1 MYSPFLRIV
10 LSEHNQMTVRM
21 VNELRL
27 FLPEKDILVG
37 LEHLLRFLENYKR
50 FLENQLNGAKTN

>member
-1 MYSPFLRIV
+1 MSSPFLRIV

-21 VNELRL
+21 VNEPRL
-27 FLPEKDILVG
+27 FLPEKDILLV
-37 LEHLLRFLENYKR
+37 LKHLLRFLENYKR